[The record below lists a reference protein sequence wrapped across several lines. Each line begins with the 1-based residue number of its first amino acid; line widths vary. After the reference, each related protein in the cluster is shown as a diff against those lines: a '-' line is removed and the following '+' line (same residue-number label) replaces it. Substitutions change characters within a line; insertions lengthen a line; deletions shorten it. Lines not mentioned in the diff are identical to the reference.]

1 MRILL
6 TGGDGFIGGHLKK
19 FLSKNHEIFEVKR
32 LKKNRPKNKNIL
44 YYDNNINDLLSFFNL
59 HKPEIVVH
67 LASLFISEH
76 NVSDVSNLINDN
88 ILFSAQLVECA
99 KKSECNN
106 FLNTGTSWQ
115 NYNDKIYEPVNLYAS
130 TKEAFLKILYYYH
143 IAHHINCI
151 TLKLF
156 DSYGPND
163 KRKKLFYY
171 LNSSKNDG
179 ILEMTK
185 GLQMINILHVDD
197 ICAGF
202 IKAIDLFKKDK
213 SIFKTYALSALENI
227 SLKDLV
233 QKYIEINNLSLKIN
247 WGGKKYKEREV
258 IIPWSK
264 YQILPNWKPLVS
276 LEKGLRDLNFD

>member
-1 MRILL
+1 MKILL
-6 TGGDGFIGGHLKK
+6 TGGDGFIGSHLKK

-32 LKKNRPKNKNIL
+32 LKKNIQKNKNIL
-44 YYDNNINDLLSFFNL
+44 YYDNNINDLLNFFNL

-76 NVSDVSNLINDN
+76 NVNDVSNLINDN

-99 KKSECNN
+99 KKSECYN

-202 IKAIDLFKKDK
+202 IKAIDLFKKDEG
-213 SIFKTYALSALENI
+213 IFETYALSASENI

-233 QKYIEINNLSLKIN
+233 QKYIKINNLSLKIN